1 MPCDRPGRGRPHSTS
16 PAKFTPA
23 HAYDK
28 LNINLNICGE
38 SGMSQGRETY
48 SRLVFQGATLKSL
61 RQRRRMSL
69 RALAQKLGVTYQAV
83 HSWEK
88 GISDPSADLLP
99 IIAQELGCEIGDLY
113 LGTAPAP
120 PAMIEI
126 PAADQDFL
134 QELFAALLLE
144 GVPRQSA
151 EEGREL
157 AARLATEAR
166 TPPDHARGVSAA
178 AEALIRVRTLLR
190 QRKR

>member
-1 MPCDRPGRGRPHSTS
+1 
-16 PAKFTPA
+16 
-23 HAYDK
+23 
-28 LNINLNICGE
+28 
-38 SGMSQGRETY
+38 MSQGRETY
-48 SRLVFQGATLKSL
+48 ARLVFQGATLKSL

-134 QELFAALLLE
+134 QKLFAALLLE
-144 GVPRQSA
+144 GAPRQSA
-151 EEGREL
+151 EEAREL
-157 AARLATEAR
+157 AATRNR
-166 TPPDHARGVSAA
+166 SSHASRS
-178 AEALIRVRTLLR
+178 R
-190 QRKR
+190 QRRERCCRGPDSGADATSSA